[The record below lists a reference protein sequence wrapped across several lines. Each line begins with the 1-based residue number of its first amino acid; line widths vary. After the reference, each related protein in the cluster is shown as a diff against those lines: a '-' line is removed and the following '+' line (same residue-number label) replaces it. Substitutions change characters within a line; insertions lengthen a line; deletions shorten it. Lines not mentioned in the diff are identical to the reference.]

1 MCLSRLREVLFQK
14 KKLKNSAEKKLM
26 LAYCN
31 IMLCGTLEVRYSMLI
46 SIFFMLACCNVMMCG
61 TLKVRHSV
69 CYFNFLFIAGFVFLF
84 DWCNKK
90 IGQKEGLP
98 SS

>member
-1 MCLSRLREVLFQK
+1 
-14 KKLKNSAEKKLM
+14 
-26 LAYCN
+26 
-31 IMLCGTLEVRYSMLI
+31 MLCGTLEVRHSVLI

-61 TLKVRHSV
+61 TLEVRHSV

-90 IGQKEGLP
+90 NWRKGGTAQQIVPQNIDNLVLEDHDLII
-98 SS
+98 SMRLIFRVI

>member
-1 MCLSRLREVLFQK
+1 
-14 KKLKNSAEKKLM
+14 
-26 LAYCN
+26 
-31 IMLCGTLEVRYSMLI
+31 MLI

-61 TLKVRHSV
+61 TLKVRHSL

-90 IGQKEGLP
+90 IGQKKGLP

>member
-31 IMLCGTLEVRYSMLI
+31 IMLCGTLEVRHSVLI
-46 SIFFMLACCNVMMCG
+46 SIFFMLVCCNVMMCG
-61 TLKVRHSV
+61 TLEVRHSV
-69 CYFNFLFIAGFVFLF
+69 RHFNFLFIAGFVFLF
-84 DWCNKK
+84 DWCNKR

>member
-1 MCLSRLREVLFQK
+1 
-14 KKLKNSAEKKLM
+14 M

-31 IMLCGTLEVRYSMLI
+31 IMLCGTLEVRYSVLI

-61 TLKVRHSV
+61 TLEVRHSV
-69 CYFNFLFIAGFVFLF
+69 RHFNFLFIAGFVILF

-90 IGQKEGLP
+90 IGKKEGLP

>member
-1 MCLSRLREVLFQK
+1 
-14 KKLKNSAEKKLM
+14 
-26 LAYCN
+26 
-31 IMLCGTLEVRYSMLI
+31 MLI

-61 TLKVRHSV
+61 TLEVSRHSV

-90 IGQKEGLP
+90 IGQKEGLL

>member
-14 KKLKNSAEKKLM
+14 KKIEKFGRRKLM

-61 TLKVRHSV
+61 TLEVRHSV
-69 CYFNFLFIAGFVFLF
+69 RHFNFLFIADFVFLF
-84 DWCNKK
+84 D
-90 IGQKEGLP
+90 
-98 SS
+98 

>member
-61 TLKVRHSV
+61 TLEVRHSV
-69 CYFNFLFIAGFVFLF
+69 RHFNFLFIADFVFLF
-84 DWCNKK
+84 D
-90 IGQKEGLP
+90 
-98 SS
+98 

>member
-1 MCLSRLREVLFQK
+1 
-14 KKLKNSAEKKLM
+14 
-26 LAYCN
+26 
-31 IMLCGTLEVRYSMLI
+31 MLI

-61 TLKVRHSV
+61 TLEVRHSV

-84 DWCNKK
+84 DWCNKR
-90 IGQKEGLP
+90 IGEKEGLP

>member
-1 MCLSRLREVLFQK
+1 MCLSRLREVLFQIK
-14 KKLKNSAEKKLM
+14 KIEKFSRKKLM

-31 IMLCGTLEVRYSMLI
+31 IMLCGTLEVRHSVLI

-61 TLKVRHSV
+61 TLEVRHSV

>member
-1 MCLSRLREVLFQK
+1 MCLSRLQEVLFQK

-90 IGQKEGLP
+90 IGQKEGLL

>member
-1 MCLSRLREVLFQK
+1 
-14 KKLKNSAEKKLM
+14 
-26 LAYCN
+26 
-31 IMLCGTLEVRYSMLI
+31 MLI

-61 TLKVRHSV
+61 TLEVRHSV

-90 IGQKEGLP
+90 KLAKKEGLL